1 MEESEYSE
9 VILRN
14 SARREVIIGEIQ
26 ELFSKED
33 QCTAVFRNSMKESEM
48 PEQLMRYGVFY
59 GVYLNQL
66 ICPMKFFE
74 L

>member
-26 ELFSKED
+26 ELFSK
-33 QCTAVFRNSMKESEM
+33 
-48 PEQLMRYGVFY
+48 
-59 GVYLNQL
+59 
-66 ICPMKFFE
+66 
-74 L
+74 